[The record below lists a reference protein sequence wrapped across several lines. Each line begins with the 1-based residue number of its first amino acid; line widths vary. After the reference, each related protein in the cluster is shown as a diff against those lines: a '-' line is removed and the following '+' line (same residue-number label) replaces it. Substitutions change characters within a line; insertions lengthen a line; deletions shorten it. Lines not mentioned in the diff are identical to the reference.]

1 MHGQAVAFRVPRL
14 RASGDVRTG
23 RGDFRDG
30 GRRMAA
36 RFFRLLAQAMVSARD
51 RDHGRDEAAH
61 TASSDRPPES
71 VCVLLLR
78 PVFRCIVDNI
88 CMPRFEEETTR
99 FLDAWMQVRQIV
111 QASNFN
117 RFQRAGL
124 SATQFMT
131 LNVVPKDGMTLS
143 DLARKLNL
151 SAATLNETV
160 NSLEE
165 RGLVVRTP
173 DRADA
178 RKVIIRATRQGET
191 MQNSASQEFH
201 AFMSS
206 LFARMSKTRREG
218 LLAGLE
224 QMVKLSQP
232 GPENPTRRVG
242 AAPRGRRNSPQSPQR

>member
-1 MHGQAVAFRVPRL
+1 
-14 RASGDVRTG
+14 
-23 RGDFRDG
+23 
-30 GRRMAA
+30 MAA
-36 RFFRLLAQAMVSARD
+36 L
-51 RDHGRDEAAH
+51 
-61 TASSDRPPES
+61 
-71 VCVLLLR
+71 
-78 PVFRCIVDNI
+78 
-88 CMPRFEEETTR
+88 EEETTR

-131 LNVVPKDGMTLS
+131 LNVVPKEGMTLS
-143 DLARKLNL
+143 ELARKLNL

-160 NSLEE
+160 NSLED
-165 RGLVVRTP
+165 RNLVIRMP

-178 RKVIIRATRQGET
+178 RKVIISTTKQGKE
-191 MQNSASQEFH
+191 MQNSASREFH

-224 QMVKLSQP
+224 QMVQLSQS
-232 GPENPTRRVG
+232 GEENSTTTRSG
-242 AAPRGRRNSPQSPQR
+242 AGVARAKRSAPRSPQR